1 MKNITFSFLLFFSLF
16 FGSGC
21 VGYTIKTASHPM
33 SKYGLK
39 NTNPNKDWK
48 SLNIY
53 SAIDE
58 EEQYLSLARIT
69 VTGTEYTD
77 TEERL
82 LNKLR
87 KEASRYRAD
96 AILHVETREVERT
109 SFDGI
114 SATLNI
120 ATIFMADV
128 DDTYLDM
135 GGDYYTLEI
144 EAIAI
149 KFVEED

>member
-1 MKNITFSFLLFFSLF
+1 MKNITTSFLLIFVLLS
-16 FGSGC
+16 SGC
-21 VGYTIKTASHPM
+21 IGYTVKTASHPM
-33 SKYGLK
+33 SKYRLK
-39 NTNPNKDWK
+39 NTNPEKDWK
-48 SLNIY
+48 ALEIY
-53 SAIDE
+53 ASIDD
-58 EEQYLSLARIT
+58 EEQYESLARIT
-69 VTGTEYTD
+69 VTGTENTIS
-77 TEERL
+77 EERL

-120 ATIFMADV
+120 ASIFFADGEES
-128 DDTYLDM
+128 YLDM
-135 GGDYYTLEI
+135 GGDYYTLQI

-149 KFVEED
+149 KFLEED